1 MSTPEDDDD
10 FLAFA
15 DEDEAPA
22 EVRSRRDDWKILI
35 VDDEEE
41 VHTVTK
47 LALKGFEFQDRR
59 LTFLDAFSAAQAM
72 EILAKERD
80 VAVVF
85 LDVVME
91 SDDAGFR
98 VVKYVREELENHLVR
113 IILRTGQ
120 PGRAPEKSVI
130 VDYDINDYKAKTE
143 LTAQKL
149 FTSTVAALR
158 SFRDVQRID
167 MNRLGLERI
176 IDASVSIFQIQ
187 SIEKFLSGM
196 VMQISSILGLNENSL
211 FCMSSAFMAGSTD
224 TEDSGARVLAGIG
237 RYAEA
242 TNGHANEIDD
252 DAARRLVLKS
262 LETQSSQFEEG
273 RFVFA
278 FKSKKRAFVLYLES
292 ESTRGILDEWDRHL
306 IELFCSN
313 FAVAYDNLELHEG
326 MSELNRAYGQFAPSD
341 AVRFLG
347 KKSITD
353 VRLGESALANVAV
366 MFLDLRGFTAIAERM
381 APDECLRFL
390 NSFLAYVGPLVDLH
404 HGVINKYLGDG
415 FMALFDG
422 PEAVTNAAR
431 CACAIGAATED
442 YNRKHRSGEI
452 PSFRANGEARAPIE
466 VGIGMAAGPVI
477 LGTMGFRDRLE
488 FTVLGDTVN
497 TASRVEGLTKHFG
510 ASVLVT
516 STFAETLPPE
526 VARRRIGRVT
536 VVGKSQEIELVE
548 LFDADTPEVRQK
560 KLAYARSF
568 DDACRLLEARDYDG
582 ARPLLERIVAEN
594 PADRA
599 AQYHLRHVGQRAP
612 HLYSR
617 RTDVT

>member
-1 MSTPEDDDD
+1 MSTNDDD
-10 FLAFA
+10 LLEFA
-15 DEDEAPA
+15 EEDEAPA
-22 EVRSRRDDWKILI
+22 APRSRLDDWKILI

-47 LALKGFEFQDRR
+47 LALKGFEFQERG
-59 LTFLDAFSAAQAM
+59 LAFLDAHSAQDAM
-72 EILAKERD
+72 AILAQERD
-80 VAVVF
+80 IAVIF

-91 SDDAGFR
+91 TDDAGFR
-98 VVKYVREELENHLVR
+98 VVKFVREELKNHLVR

-158 SFRDVQRID
+158 SYRDVHRID

-196 VMQISSILGLNENSL
+196 VMQISSILGLNEHSV
-211 FCMSSAFMAGSTD
+211 FCMSSAFMAGSD
-224 TEDSGARVLAGIG
+224 ESSDGRARVLAGIG
-237 RYAEA
+237 RYASA
-242 TNGHANEIDD
+242 TNGRADD
-252 DAARRLVLKS
+252 IEDAAARSLVLQSIEREKS
-262 LETQSSQFEEG
+262 VFEEG

-278 FKSKKRAFVLYLES
+278 FRSKKRSFALYLES
-292 ESTRGILDEWDRHL
+292 ESTRGVLDDWDRHL

-326 MSELNRAYGQFAPSD
+326 MSALNRAYGQFAPSD

-353 VRLGESALANVAV
+353 VGLGESALADVAV
-366 MFLDLRGFTAIAERM
+366 MFLDLRGFTSIAENM
-381 APDECLRFL
+381 KPDECLRFL
-390 NSFLAYVGPLVDLH
+390 NSYLAYVGPIVDLH
-404 HGVINKYLGDG
+404 HGVVNKYLGDG

-422 PEAVTNAAR
+422 EDAVLNAAK
-431 CACAIGAATED
+431 CASEIGRATVEYNKRHRSVEVPAFRSDGAA
-442 YNRKHRSGEI
+442 RK
-452 PSFRANGEARAPIE
+452 PLE
-466 VGIGMAAGPVI
+466 VGIGMASGQVI
-477 LGTMGFRDRLE
+477 LGTMGFRDRIE

-510 ASVLVT
+510 SQVLVT
-516 STFAETLPPE
+516 RGFAERLPAD

-536 VVGKSQEIELVE
+536 VVGKAQAIEIVE
-548 LFDADTPEVRQK
+548 LFQGDDDDQRARKQS
-560 KLAYARSF
+560 YAGAF
-568 DDACRLLEARDYDG
+568 EDACRWLEARDYEA
-582 ARPLLERIVAEN
+582 ARPILERIVVEN
-594 PADRA
+594 PGDRA
-599 AQYHLRHVGQRAP
+599 AAYHLAHLGQRPP
-612 HLYSR
+612 HLFSR
-617 RTDVT
+617 RTDVL